1 MKDIL
6 LFKKYTS
13 NKLLPILYWTGFVA
27 IFSATP
33 TLIEMYE
40 DMFGFDNDEWMVE
53 NLKWELEEEKHQ
65 IAYIESEFN
74 HDVTQLK
81 NELKSEWF
89 TEADYEEE
97 LNYLTERH
105 EEQLSWHNENIQ
117 RMEADMLFHK
127 DILEN
132 ETSDLTLLLIIFI
145 VLQII
150 WRVFLE
156 WWFRWFNFLNIERKD
171 TDNNVSETSIVKG
184 FASLKLNIT
193 SSYYIILYYLLA
205 LGAVAGVVW
214 VLIEAPL
221 LISQMIELTLYL
233 IVFEMML
240 RLFFEARIVFFKY
253 LKRN

>member
-6 LFKKYTS
+6 LFKKYAS

-53 NLKWELEEEKHQ
+53 NLKWEIEEEKHE
-65 IAYIESEFN
+65 IAYIESEFD

-89 TEADYEEE
+89 SEADYEEE

-105 EEQLSWHNENIQ
+105 EEQLSRHNENIQ
-117 RMEADMLFHK
+117 RMEADMLFLK

-171 TDNNVSETSIVKG
+171 TDNNVNETSIAKG
-184 FASLKLNIT
+184 FATLKLNIT

>member
-6 LFKKYTS
+6 LFKKYAS

-53 NLKWELEEEKHQ
+53 NLKWEIEEEKHE
-65 IAYIESEFN
+65 IAYIESEFD

-89 TEADYEEE
+89 SEADYEEE

-184 FASLKLNIT
+184 FASLKLSIT

>member
-53 NLKWELEEEKHQ
+53 NLKWEIEEEKHE

-184 FASLKLNIT
+184 LASLKLNIT